1 MYTSYYSTHG
11 TNRNAVAISVKPPE
25 WYAGVTY
32 PILAPTWDLV
42 RAIKSGRI
50 TEREYTTEYLKL
62 IKKRGA
68 SPYRTL
74 ADLGENA
81 ILLCYEKPTDFCHRH
96 IVATWIEAE
105 LGIKVPEIS
114 TIRKPTL
121 VDEIFTF

>member
-1 MYTSYYSTHG
+1 MYTSYYSKHG
-11 TNRNAVAISVKPPE
+11 NNRNAVAISVKPPD
-25 WYAGVTY
+25 WYTGVTY

-42 RAIKSGRI
+42 RDVKSGRI
-50 TEREYTTEYLKL
+50 TEEEYTTEYLKL

-68 SPYRTL
+68 TPYRTL

-96 IVATWIEAE
+96 IVALWIETE
-105 LGIKVPEIS
+105 TGIKAPELS
-114 TIRKPTL
+114 TIKTPSL